1 MIVSG
6 SKVVISHLEVSKR
19 RLIEVNMPVSG
30 LPAAMS
36 GAVND
41 PLQEQTLS
49 SWNEVGDVNAT
60 VVVLTFLPAD
70 PATMTTSPLGR

>member
-1 MIVSG
+1 
-6 SKVVISHLEVSKR
+6 
-19 RLIEVNMPVSG
+19 MPVSG